1 MSLEPMR
8 VVVIGGDAAGM
19 SAASQVKRRVKSAEV
34 LVLEKSEDVSYGAC
48 GMPYNIGYRADI
60 EDLVVLTAEDFKR
73 KRGIDVRLLNEA
85 LGLDERNRTVRVKN
99 HATGREYELSYDYL
113 VIATGARANVPPI
126 EGVDREGVFTLKF
139 LDDARKIKSYIDSK
153 NPKKAVLI
161 GGGFI
166 NLELAE
172 NLKRLGMEVVILE
185 KLGDIL
191 LNFEDELRELVYRK
205 LEEHGVKLILD
216 VDVISIDEGLV
227 VRTNKG
233 DFHADFIN
241 VAAGIKPNTE
251 FLGGTSINLA
261 ENGAIDVDRYF
272 RTNVEN
278 IYAGGDCA
286 LIYHRILDRNVY
298 MPLGTNAN
306 KAGRL
311 AGANIAG
318 ANEKFGGIVGT
329 SIFKVFELG
338 VAKSGLSLKEAIDEG
353 YDAFKTTITA
363 PTTAHG
369 YPHQGSVSVSF
380 IVERKGGRLL
390 GGQVVGDFEGVW
402 RIDVVAASLY
412 ANLTVKDMQNLDL
425 AYSPPFAPVW
435 DPILVCANQAIKQ
448 VVR

>member
-1 MSLEPMR
+1 MSLKPMR

-19 SAASQVKRRVKSAEV
+19 SAASQVKRRVKTAEV
-34 LVLEKSEDVSYGAC
+34 VVLEKSRDVSYGAC

-85 LGLDERNRTVRVKN
+85 VGLNEKGKSVTVRN
-99 HATGREYELSYDYL
+99 IASGREYEITYDYL
-113 VIATGARANVPPI
+113 VIATGAKANIPPI
-126 EGVDREGVFTLKF
+126 DGIDREGVFTLKF
-139 LDDARKIKSYIDSK
+139 LDDARRIKSYIDNK
-153 NPKKAVLI
+153 KPKKALLI

-172 NLKRLGMEVVILE
+172 NLKRLGMDVVILE
-185 KLGDIL
+185 KLSSIL
-191 LNFEDELRELVYRK
+191 LNFEDELRELVYKK
-205 LEEHGVKLILD
+205 LEEHGIELVLD

-251 FLGGTSINLA
+251 FLGGTSIKLA
-261 ENGAIDVDRYF
+261 KNGAIDVDRYF

-286 LIYHRILDRNVY
+286 LIYHKILDRNVY

-338 VAKSGLSLKEAIDEG
+338 VAKSGLSLKEAINEG

-363 PTTAHG
+363 PITAHG
-369 YPHQGSVSVSF
+369 YPHQGSVSLSF
-380 IVERKGGRLL
+380 IVEKGSGRLL

-402 RIDVVAASLY
+402 RIDVIAASLY
-412 ANLTVKDMQNLDL
+412 ANLAVKDIQNLDL

-448 VVR
+448 VGK